1 METQILMSK
10 CLVLMFIGILMSFGM
25 QGMSYGAPNGV
36 CEVGDVLS
44 PGQSCTY
51 PDTDVKFSVNNDG
64 AAQMSNPPQGLP
76 WFLEWLFGA
85 KLNDSVNFEAD
96 INGKA
101 YNFAASKRVDGN
113 WEIEAVSGEGGEQPD
128 PPDAQN
134 DLGQENNEIDE
145 DKNAKN
151 EPIEVTTATPVPL
164 TEATLDGSVVTLT
177 LSGRTYASSIFD
189 IRDAVTVSGIN
200 GVTMPWHQPK
210 RKSDTEIT
218 IELEFD
224 GNINTDSSLTF
235 IVSADAIANYDGPA
249 LTAQISVSAG
259 TETLEVT
266 TATPVPLTEATLD
279 GSVVTLTLSGR
290 TYASSI
296 FDIRDAVTVSGIN
309 GVTMPWHQPKRKS
322 DTEITIELEF
332 DGNINTDSSL
342 TFIVSADAIANYD
355 GPALTAQISVSA
367 GTETPK
373 QPSRD
378 PGGTQQPTAS
388 KQPETPEEDSEQ
400 DYIRGPWL
408 WMVVPTRP
416 EIGQGIST
424 EIDSLADAS
433 GGAVTEAHVAQN
445 GVSEGDSVGQLRW
458 TNSEIHWPGH
468 QCNKYN
474 VKRTPNPLLQILTI
488 GLLQD
493 ECIDPTVCWANNI
506 SNVVST
512 LGMDMGLDSGAR
524 TAYALINLIS
534 PSEQRDVI
542 LRAKS
547 GDAIKIWLNGNVVH
561 REAAASLGC
570 RKVNVILACDP
581 EVCRSDPAVQESKTS
596 SFSVTLKPGN
606 NLLLVK
612 VRQHGE
618 YWDMRVGLAADFT
631 TAIPKTGTNVDLPP
645 STTPETSPIGS
656 TLSILPASVVSP
668 GIGEQLALNLNI
680 EGGESVAGYQASVRF
695 DTTALRF
702 VSGVNGEFLP
712 AGGFFVQPKVEGNL
726 VKLNAASLAGES
738 NGDGTLAT
746 LTFEVI
752 AVKAS
757 TLTLSDVLLSNK
769 AGDSFVPQVENA
781 QITEP
786 TGLKEDVNSDG
797 IVNIQDLVLTAS
809 SLGQTGE
816 NKTDVNSD
824 GIVNI
829 QDLVLVA
836 GVLGTSAAAP
846 SLFSQSLSTLTAADV
861 KLWLSQVQQVDLID
875 TTSQR
880 GTLFLEQLLVVLTP
894 KETALLANYPNPF
907 NPETWIPYQLSK
919 PADITLHIYAA
930 NGRVVRTLSLGHQP
944 AGMYQSRSRAAYWDG
959 KNEFGEQVASGLYFY
974 TLTAGNFTATRRML
988 ILK

>member
-10 CLVLMFIGILMSFGM
+10 RLVLMLIGILISFGM
-25 QGMSYGAPNGV
+25 PGMSYGAPNGV

-64 AAQMSNPPQGLP
+64 SAQMSNPPQGLP

-134 DLGQENNEIDE
+134 DINQENNEIGEDE
-145 DKNAKN
+145 NAKS
-151 EPIEVTTATPVPL
+151 EPIEVTASTAIPL

-177 LSGRTYASSIFD
+177 LSGQTYARSIFD

-224 GNINTDSSLTF
+224 GNIDTNSTLTF
-235 IVSADAIANYDGPA
+235 TVEADAIANYDGHA
-249 LTAQISVSAG
+249 LTPQIPIKALAESVVASS
-259 TETLEVT
+259 
-266 TATPVPLTEATLD
+266 PSPLTGATLNE
-279 GSVVTLTLSGR
+279 SVITLTLNGR
-290 TYASSI
+290 TYTRSI

-309 GVTMPWHQPKRKS
+309 GVTIPWNQPKRKR

-342 TFIVSADAIANYD
+342 TFTVGADAIANYD
-355 GPALTAQISVSA
+355 APPLTAQISVSA
-367 GTETPK
+367 STETPK

-378 PGGTQQPTAS
+378 PSGTEQPAAS

-445 GVSEGDSVGQLRW
+445 GVSEGDSVGQLQWR
-458 TNSEIHWPGH
+458 SSKIHWPGH
-468 QCNKYN
+468 QCNKYD
-474 VKRTPNPLLQILTI
+474 VKRTPNLLLQILTL
-488 GLLQD
+488 GLLED

-512 LGMDMGLDSGAR
+512 LGMDTGANAGAR

-534 PSEQRDVI
+534 SSEQRDVI

-561 REAAASLGC
+561 REAAESLSC

-596 SFSVTLKPGN
+596 SFPVTLKPGN

-645 STTPETSPIGS
+645 STTPETSRIGS

-668 GIGEQLALNLNI
+668 AIGEQLAFNLNI

-702 VSGVNGEFLP
+702 VSGTNGDFLP
-712 AGGFFVQPKVEGNL
+712 AGAFFVQPKVEGNL
-726 VKLNAASLAGES
+726 VILNAASLAGES
-738 NGDGTLAT
+738 DGDGILAT

-757 TLTLSDVLLSNK
+757 TLTLSDILLSNK

-786 TGLKEDVNSDG
+786 TGLKGDVNGDG

-836 GVLGTSAAAP
+836 GALGTSAAAP

-861 KLWLSQVQQVDLID
+861 KLWLSQAQQVDLTD

-880 GTLFLEQLLVVLTP
+880 GILFLEQLLAVLIP

-919 PADITLHIYAA
+919 PADVTLHIYAA

-959 KNEFGEQVASGLYFY
+959 RNVVGEPVASGIYFY
-974 TLTAGNFTATRRML
+974 TFTAGDFTATRKLL
-988 ILK
+988 IRK